1 MQTLII
7 ASQLVSFMSSQL
19 RSFSGNPIFSAFT
32 TTKTSKDEV
41 FMSARS
47 LWQHS
52 GEHCVDDS
60 VLTDSNSIQDSSCS
74 AGTYDRAP

>member
-7 ASQLVSFMSSQL
+7 ASQSVSFMSSQL
-19 RSFSGNPIFSAFT
+19 RSLATQSSLHSQH
-32 TTKTSKDEV
+32 TKTSKDEV
-41 FMSARS
+41 SMSARS

-60 VLTDSNSIQDSSCS
+60 MLTDSNSIKDSSCS